1 MHKNTRA
8 ESRANLNTVCL
19 HSVALVLFVTFLCVV
34 NVVDLKIIKVHMTP
48 CVTGALL
55 LQCRFIYRLCD
66 DSKLKGCIAYT
77 YTGRH
82 DALWVCLA
90 NNTRVRSDEAASVCW
105 CLHIAVATSLADSL
119 EPNRIYGPNTIT
131 KKGAA
136 ALITASFTQFS
147 LPLCSIS

>member
-1 MHKNTRA
+1 M
-8 ESRANLNTVCL
+8 
-19 HSVALVLFVTFLCVV
+19 
-34 NVVDLKIIKVHMTP
+34 
-48 CVTGALL
+48 
-55 LQCRFIYRLCD
+55 
-66 DSKLKGCIAYT
+66 

-90 NNTRVRSDEAASVCW
+90 NNTRVRSDDVTCDEAASVCW

-119 EPNRIYGPNTIT
+119 EPNRIYGPNTVT